1 MTLKNNWNFSGEVVR
16 KKDFGDGK
24 GGNIIVKGT
33 SQTGTVE
40 LSVFLSEEQFKS
52 ICDKDYPVVTACGH
66 IEQRT
71 WATKTGNLKHSLK
84 HICDVLELAS

>member
-1 MTLKNNWNFSGEVVR
+1 MTLKNNWSFSGEVVHMT
-16 KKDFGDGK
+16 DFGDGN
-24 GGNIIVKGT
+24 GGNITVKGAT
-33 SQTGTVE
+33 TNGSIE
-40 LSVFLSEEQFKS
+40 LSVFLNEEQFKS
-52 ICDKDYPVVTACGH
+52 ICDKKYPIVTAHGH